1 MVSPRRDLPGTGP
14 RRDLPGT
21 GPLRLGVVS
30 YLNAEPLVYGL
41 DSDPGFELLRDVPS
55 RVAERL
61 HAGEV
66 HLAMIPSIEYAR
78 GDYAVV
84 PGIAIT
90 SRGPVRSV
98 RLLLQRPLEHV
109 RRVALDRSSRTS
121 QALLRVL
128 LRERLGRDP
137 EYVQMPPEPA
147 AMLASADAALLI
159 GDPALYLDESMLWHE
174 RSPAFRYEAIDLGE
188 EWTRVTG
195 LPFVYAFWA
204 GPAGV
209 VDDDGVRRLQAAMRR
224 GLEGLGRIAA
234 AYNGLGAGH
243 AARSEAYLRTNIVY
257 RLGEDELAG
266 LREFYRR
273 ARALGLIPRQ
283 PELRFH
289 GHP

>member
-1 MVSPRRDLPGTGP
+1 MVTPRS
-14 RRDLPGT
+14 DLPGT

-41 DSDPGFELLRDVPS
+41 DGDPGFELLRDVPS

-66 HLAMIPSIEYAR
+66 HLGMIPSIEYPR

-98 RLLLQRPLEHV
+98 RLLLQRPIEHV

-121 QALLRVL
+121 QALLKVL

-159 GDPALYLDESMLWHE
+159 GDPALYLDLPGE
-174 RSPAFRYEAIDLGE
+174 PIDLGE
-188 EWTRVTG
+188 EWTRITG

-204 GPAGV
+204 GPVGAI
-209 VDDDGVRRLQAAMRR
+209 DAAGVRRLQAALHQ
-224 GLEGLGRIAA
+224 GLLGLGRIAA
-234 AYNGLGAGH
+234 VYNGLGAGH

-257 RLGEDELAG
+257 RLEDDELRG

-273 ARALGLIPRQ
+273 ACALGLIPRQ